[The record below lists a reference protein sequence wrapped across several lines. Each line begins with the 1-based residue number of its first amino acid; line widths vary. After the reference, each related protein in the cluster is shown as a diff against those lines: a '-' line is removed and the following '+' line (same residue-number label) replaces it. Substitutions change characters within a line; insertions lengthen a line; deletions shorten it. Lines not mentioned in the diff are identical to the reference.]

1 MPRRRYH
8 IGEDLQ
14 LDVRWHGTWRN
25 VELRLNQRRLAF
37 FGEQSQLASG
47 ADLELP
53 DGRSLHVALAD
64 RPWGHDLRV
73 LVDGSE
79 LRDVASAPEDKLQ
92 TVFFILLA
100 VGVID
105 LLCGAIGY
113 LTKST
118 MLWQMG
124 FGQHSMYVGFTLGLL
139 AVMVQGRSQIALG
152 LAIAL
157 YVFDGVLSIVYAARG
172 GNLLPY
178 GGMFFR
184 VVIAVLL
191 APGFA
196 AIRQLGEPSEE

>member
-1 MPRRRYH
+1 MPKRRYNL
-8 IGEDLQ
+8 GENLE

-25 VELRLNQRRLAF
+25 IEFRLNQRRLAF
-37 FGEQSQLASG
+37 FGEQSQLSAG

-53 DGRSLHVALAD
+53 DGRSLHVSLAD

-73 LVDGSE
+73 QLDGLDLQDS
-79 LRDVASAPEDKLQ
+79 ASNPQDRLG
-92 TVFFILLA
+92 TVFRILLA

-105 LLCGAIGY
+105 LVCGAIGY
-113 LTKST
+113 LTSST

-124 FGQHSMYVGFTLGLL
+124 FGQHSMYIGFTLGLL

-152 LAIAL
+152 LAIGL
-157 YVFDGVLSIVYAARG
+157 YLFDGVLSIVYAARG

-178 GGMFFR
+178 GGLFFR

-191 APGFA
+191 APGFS
-196 AIRQLGEPSEE
+196 AIRLLGEPPEE